1 MQRSFN
7 QSLVTR
13 QPDPALA
20 LRRQMLVS
28 SLYTYVAEIQEFEDG
43 YAFKFRQSEQ
53 LVRRIADYI
62 VFEGLHTPQLAFVLV
77 SEQDGGALWLQ
88 VRGPESE
95 KKLIRTTY
103 TTLQMRVSPPA

>member
-1 MQRSFN
+1 
-7 QSLVTR
+7 
-13 QPDPALA
+13 
-20 LRRQMLVS
+20 MLVS

-62 VFEGLHTPQLAFVLV
+62 VFEGQHSPQLAFILV
-77 SEQDGGALWLQ
+77 AEQDGGALSLQ